1 MEARLTLNITLSDFE
16 KSSGLTINSPEEKKY
31 LSEPKYNIAPS
42 DFLPV
47 TTNTKTNELSLFKW
61 GLIPGWTTSSKTTKG
76 LTSISVEAFRNKPV
90 LQNALSGK
98 RCLIW
103 CSGFFLWKESAAGKI
118 PFYITLKSGKC
129 FTIAGFWESWEEETS
144 NTCCLITHDAKTFLP
159 FFKSEMPVVLLEEKR
174 SLWLNGSNNALE
186 LLSSTSSLIESNY
199 EYYPVNR
206 KIIKSVENDPK
217 FIQKIP
223 YLVAEQTNMFS

>member
-1 MEARLTLNITLSDFE
+1 MEARLTLNISLSDFE
-16 KSSGLTINSPEEKKY
+16 KNSGLTIKAPEIKKY
-31 LSEPKYNIAPS
+31 LGEPKYNILPS

-47 TTNTKTNELSLFKW
+47 TSNLKSEELSLYKW
-61 GLIPGWTTSSKTTKG
+61 GLIPGWTTPAKNTKG
-76 LTSISVEAFRNKPV
+76 LTSISTETFRNKPV

-103 CSGFFLWKESAAGKI
+103 CNGFFLWKESAAGKI
-118 PFYITLKSGKC
+118 PFYVTLKSGKI
-129 FTIAGFWESWEEETS
+129 FTIAGFWESWEDEIS

-174 SLWLNGSNNALE
+174 SLWLSNSTDALE
-186 LLSSTSSLIESNY
+186 LLSTTSSLIESDY
-199 EYYPVNR
+199 DYYPVNR
-206 KIIKSVENDPK
+206 KIIKSSENDPK

-223 YLVAEQTNMFS
+223 YLVAEQTSMFS

>member
-1 MEARLTLNITLSDFE
+1 MEARLTLNVSLSDFE
-16 KSSGLTINSPEEKKY
+16 KLSGLTAMPSEAKKFI
-31 LSEPKYNIAPS
+31 SEPKYNITPS
-42 DFLPV
+42 NFLPV
-47 TTNTKTNELSLFKW
+47 TTNTKSKELSLFKW

-76 LTSISVEAFRNKPV
+76 LTSISVETFRNKPV
-90 LQNALSGK
+90 LQSALSGK

-118 PFYITLKSGKC
+118 PFYITLKSGKS
-129 FTIAGFWESWEEETS
+129 FTIAGFWESWEDETS

-174 SLWLNGSNNALE
+174 SLWLNDSSDALE
-186 LLSSTSSLIESNY
+186 LLSSTSSLIESSY

-206 KIIKSVENDPK
+206 KIIKSYENDPK